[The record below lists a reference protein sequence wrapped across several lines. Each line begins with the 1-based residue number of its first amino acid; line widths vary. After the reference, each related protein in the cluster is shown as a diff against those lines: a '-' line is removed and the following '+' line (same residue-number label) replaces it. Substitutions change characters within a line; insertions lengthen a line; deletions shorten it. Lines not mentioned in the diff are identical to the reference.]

1 MAEDIGYYCRFVV
14 AAART
19 EEVYFSYLVLRYA
32 VDELA
37 IDDAFDS
44 VSIAMKRIYAVGR
57 YPYIV
62 FVVYRRPMAFGRT
75 AVGYKNHSFDDY
87 WLLIGCKGNI
97 FRPKRLSIY
106 NNIYMLK
113 KR

>member
-37 IDDAFDS
+37 IDDTFDS
-44 VSIAMKRIYAVGR
+44 VSILLFHTSKHTS
-57 YPYIV
+57 
-62 FVVYRRPMAFGRT
+62 GRT
-75 AVGYKNHSFDDY
+75 
-87 WLLIGCKGNI
+87 
-97 FRPKRLSIY
+97 
-106 NNIYMLK
+106 
-113 KR
+113 